1 MNRKIF
7 TIFLLLAVVASASAV
22 SAFDLGD
29 LFGANNSEQVT
40 IGGINFTV
48 PDGFKEVE
56 SEFMNQTAYEFSTGN
71 YTVEGKAFQSNAT
84 DVEIVVGNYSKC
96 MDLLENRTDLG
107 NETTIA
113 GIEGYADQE
122 GNTYLFS
129 YKKLDSLVTVTS
141 SDKNA
146 IADFLIA

>member
-1 MNRKIF
+1 M
-7 TIFLLLAVVASASAV
+7 
-22 SAFDLGD
+22 GD
-29 LFGANNSEQVT
+29 LFGAKNSEQVT

-48 PDGFKEVE
+48 PEGYKEVE
-56 SEFMNQTAYEFSTGN
+56 FEFMNQTSHEFSTAN
-71 YTVEGKAFQSNAT
+71 YTVEGKAFLNNST

-113 GIEGYADQE
+113 GITGYGDQE
-122 GNTYLFS
+122 GATYIFN
-129 YKKLDSLVTVTS
+129 YKKSDCLITVAS

-146 IADFLIA
+146 IGDFLIA